1 MTKTKKNKFR
11 RNTEVLIEST
21 VTAQQLNARA
31 LILSVF
37 GDSVST
43 HGGVIWLGSLI
54 DLVKPLGIN
63 QRLVRTS
70 VFRLSEKEM
79 LQSRQV
85 GRRSFYSL
93 TDKGYRQFIH
103 AAERIYRQ
111 ENSVW
116 DGEWRLVFTNLDKIR
131 NKNREAFQKELNW
144 LGFSRLSNGIY
155 GHPTVDIDEVRQVVN
170 EMDDPLGASRKLLRH
185 AFKFDAIDAEY
196 RDYID
201 SFKIFLDAGL
211 DPTSADD
218 ELCFL
223 LRTLLIHR
231 FRRILL
237 HEPELPLELLPPD
250 SLSHHARKITAQ
262 IYHRISDGAERHFM
276 AMGESENGALPPA
289 SAEFFTRF
297 RERRVFHPLPQ
308 DLTKNHFLSCQR
320 KSEASHTRLTP
331 STGSPLKAGV
341 KIVLRTISV
350 REKSQNA
357 TSIK

>member
-1 MTKTKKNKFR
+1 MTKTNKNTFR
-11 RNTEVLIEST
+11 RNAEALIEST
-21 VTAQQLNARA
+21 LTAQQLNARA

-54 DLVKPLGIN
+54 GLVKPFGIN

-116 DGEWRLVFTNLDKIR
+116 DGEWRLVFTNLDKIK
-131 NKNREAFQKELNW
+131 NKRRETFQKELHW

-170 EMDDPLGASRKLLRH
+170 EMQLQDSIVLMEAGNRNDDPLGASRKLLRH

-196 RDYID
+196 HDYIE
-201 SFKIFLDAGL
+201 SFKVFLEAGL
-211 DPTSADD
+211 DPTPADD

-250 SLSHHARKITAQ
+250 SLSHHARMITAQ
-262 IYHRISDGAERHFM
+262 VYHRIGDGAERHFM
-276 AMGESENGALPPA
+276 AMGESEHGALPPA
-289 SAEFFTRF
+289 SAEYFTRF
-297 RERRVFHPLPQ
+297 PQ
-308 DLTKNHFLSCQR
+308 T
-320 KSEASHTRLTP
+320 
-331 STGSPLKAGV
+331 
-341 KIVLRTISV
+341 
-350 REKSQNA
+350 
-357 TSIK
+357 

>member
-1 MTKTKKNKFR
+1 MTKTNKNTFR
-11 RNTEVLIEST
+11 RNAEALIEST
-21 VTAQQLNARA
+21 LTAQQLNARA

-54 DLVKPLGIN
+54 GLVKPFGIN

-116 DGEWRLVFTNLDKIR
+116 DGEWRLVFTNLDKIK
-131 NKNREAFQKELNW
+131 NKRRETFQKELNW
-144 LGFSRLSNGIY
+144 LGFRRLSNGMY
-155 GHPTVDIDEVRQVVN
+155 GHPTVEIDEVRQVVN
-170 EMDDPLGASRKLLRH
+170 EMHLQDSIVLMEAGNRNDDPLGASRKLLRH

-196 RDYID
+196 HDYIE
-201 SFKIFLDAGL
+201 SFKVFLEAGL
-211 DPTSADD
+211 DPTPADD

-250 SLSHHARKITAQ
+250 SLSHHARMITAQ
-262 IYHRISDGAERHFM
+262 VYHRIGDGAERHFM
-276 AMGESENGALPPA
+276 AMGESEHGALPPA
-289 SAEFFTRF
+289 SAEYFTRF
-297 RERRVFHPLPQ
+297 PQ
-308 DLTKNHFLSCQR
+308 T
-320 KSEASHTRLTP
+320 
-331 STGSPLKAGV
+331 
-341 KIVLRTISV
+341 
-350 REKSQNA
+350 
-357 TSIK
+357 

>member
-1 MTKTKKNKFR
+1 MKKTNKNTFR
-11 RNTEVLIEST
+11 RNAEALIEST
-21 VTAQQLNARA
+21 VKAQQLNARA

-54 DLVKPLGIN
+54 GLVKPLGIN

-70 VFRLSEKEM
+70 VFRLAEKEL

-93 TDKGYRQFIH
+93 TDKALRQFNH
-103 AAERIYRQ
+103 AADRIYRH
-111 ENSVW
+111 EKAIW
-116 DGEWRLVFTNLDKIR
+116 DGEWRLVFTNLDKIK
-131 NKNREAFQKELNW
+131 NKRREALQKELNW

-155 GHPTVDIDEVRQVVN
+155 GHPTVDIEEVRQVVN
-170 EMDDPLGASRKLLRH
+170 EMQLQDSIVLMQAGNRNDDPLGASRKLLRH

-196 RDYID
+196 HDYIE
-201 SFKIFLDAGL
+201 SFKVFLDAGL
-211 DPTSADD
+211 DPTPADD

-250 SLSHHARKITAQ
+250 SLSHHARMITAQ
-262 IYHRISDGAERHFM
+262 IYHRISDAADRHFM
-276 AMGESENGALPPA
+276 AIGESEHGALPPA
-289 SAEFFTRF
+289 SAEYFTRF
-297 RERRVFHPLPQ
+297 PQ
-308 DLTKNHFLSCQR
+308 T
-320 KSEASHTRLTP
+320 
-331 STGSPLKAGV
+331 
-341 KIVLRTISV
+341 
-350 REKSQNA
+350 
-357 TSIK
+357 

>member
-1 MTKTKKNKFR
+1 MKKTNTNNFR
-11 RNTEVLIEST
+11 RIAEELIEST
-21 VTAQQLNARA
+21 VSAQPLNARA

-54 DLVKPLGIN
+54 GLVKPLGIN

-70 VFRLSEKEM
+70 VFRLAEKEL

-93 TDKGYRQFIH
+93 TDKAFRQFSH
-103 AAERIYRQ
+103 AADRIYRQ
-111 ENSVW
+111 EKAAW

-131 NKNREAFQKELNW
+131 NKRREALQKELNW

-155 GHPTVDIDEVRQVVN
+155 GHPTVDIEEVRQVVN
-170 EMDDPLGASRKLLRH
+170 EMQLQDSIVLMEAGNRNDDPLGASRKLLRH
-185 AFKFDAIDAEY
+185 AFKFDAIDADY

-201 SFKIFLDAGL
+201 CFEGFLDIALEPGHE
-211 DPTSADD
+211 DD

-223 LRTLLIHR
+223 VRTLLIHR
-231 FRRILL
+231 FRLILL

-250 SLSHHARKITAQ
+250 SLSHRARTMTAQ
-262 IYHRISDGAERHFM
+262 IYHRISDGAEHHFM
-276 AMGESENGALPPA
+276 AMGESEQGELPPA

-297 RERRVFHPLPQ
+297 PQ
-308 DLTKNHFLSCQR
+308 T
-320 KSEASHTRLTP
+320 
-331 STGSPLKAGV
+331 
-341 KIVLRTISV
+341 
-350 REKSQNA
+350 
-357 TSIK
+357 

>member
-1 MTKTKKNKFR
+1 MTKTNHKFR
-11 RNTEVLIEST
+11 RKAEALIESSVLT
-21 VTAQQLNARA
+21 QQLNARA

-54 DLVKPLGIN
+54 GLVKPFGIN

-70 VFRLSEKEM
+70 VFRLAEKEL

-93 TDKGYRQFIH
+93 TDKAFRQFIH
-103 AAERIYRQ
+103 AAERIYRH
-111 ENSVW
+111 ENATW
-116 DGEWRLVFTNLDKIR
+116 DGEWRLVFTNLEKIK
-131 NKNREAFQKELNW
+131 NKRREALQKELNW

-155 GHPTVDIDEVRQVVN
+155 GHPTVDIEEVRQVVN
-170 EMDDPLGASRKLLRH
+170 EMQLQESIVLMEAGNRNDDPLGASRKLLSH

-201 SFKIFLDAGL
+201 NFETFLDAGL
-211 DPTSADD
+211 EPGPEDD

-250 SLSHHARKITAQ
+250 NLSHAARKMTAR
-262 IYHRISDGAERHFM
+262 IYHRISAAAERHFM
-276 AMGESENGALPPA
+276 AMGESENGALPPV
-289 SAEFFTRF
+289 SAEYATRF
-297 RERRVFHPLPQ
+297 PG
-308 DLTKNHFLSCQR
+308 N
-320 KSEASHTRLTP
+320 
-331 STGSPLKAGV
+331 
-341 KIVLRTISV
+341 
-350 REKSQNA
+350 
-357 TSIK
+357 

>member
-1 MTKTKKNKFR
+1 MTKTNKNTFR
-11 RNTEVLIEST
+11 RNAEALIEST
-21 VTAQQLNARA
+21 LTAQQLNARA

-54 DLVKPLGIN
+54 GLVKPFGIN

-116 DGEWRLVFTNLDKIR
+116 DGEWRLVFTNLDKIK
-131 NKNREAFQKELNW
+131 NKRRETFQKELNW

-170 EMDDPLGASRKLLRH
+170 EMQLQDSIVLMEAGNRNDDPLGASRKLLRH

-196 RDYID
+196 HDYIE
-201 SFKIFLDAGL
+201 SFKVFLEAGL
-211 DPTSADD
+211 DPTPADD

-250 SLSHHARKITAQ
+250 SLSHHARMITAQ
-262 IYHRISDGAERHFM
+262 VYHRIGDGAERHFM
-276 AMGESENGALPPA
+276 AMGESEHGALPPA
-289 SAEFFTRF
+289 SAEYFTRF
-297 RERRVFHPLPQ
+297 PQ
-308 DLTKNHFLSCQR
+308 T
-320 KSEASHTRLTP
+320 
-331 STGSPLKAGV
+331 
-341 KIVLRTISV
+341 
-350 REKSQNA
+350 
-357 TSIK
+357 